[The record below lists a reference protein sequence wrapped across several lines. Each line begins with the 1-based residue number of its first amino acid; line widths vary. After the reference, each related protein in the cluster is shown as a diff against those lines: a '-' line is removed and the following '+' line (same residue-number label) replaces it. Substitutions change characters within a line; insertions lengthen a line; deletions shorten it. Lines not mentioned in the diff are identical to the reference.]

1 MKNSKASKTVAWPW
15 TRLPDWHYQYQSQWT
30 STWNYSPKQ
39 APAAAIDPQPIHLEQ
54 NVLEQEHAHAIKRL
68 ETEIEVL
75 KLKTTDIQQT
85 MDQKMKLYVKM
96 QVGAMSL
103 MGMFNI
109 FGWLI

>member
-1 MKNSKASKTVAWPW
+1 MQNTETKKPAPKTKSATKVS
-15 TRLPDWHYQYQSQWT
+15 TRS
-30 STWNYSPKQ
+30 SPETVPATKF
-39 APAAAIDPQPIHLEQ
+39 ATAAAIDPQPKHLEQ
-54 NVLEQEHAHAIKRL
+54 NALEQEHAHAIKRL

-109 FGWLI
+109 FG